1 MMKRILISIAA
12 LGLLGLQGIAVA
24 GDPAEMSETCIECH
38 EIDEFEGM
46 SAEEI
51 AAATTEANANSKQMA
66 KATADLSAE
75 DLQAIIDYIAAEA
88 NK

>member
-1 MMKRILISIAA
+1 
-12 LGLLGLQGIAVA
+12 
-24 GDPAEMSETCIECH
+24 MSETCIECH

-51 AAATTEANANSKQMA
+51 ATATTEANANSKQMA